1 MILNDKIGNRY
12 YLIIIS
18 FLILINLI
26 NNSNIKSFES
36 LRMNDFFSGA
46 FIGILIPLAFV
57 GMLNYIKTK

>member
-1 MILNDKIGNRY
+1 MRLNDKIGNKY

-26 NNSNIKSFES
+26 NYSNIKSFES
-36 LRMNDFFSGA
+36 LRMNDFFSGT